1 MMIQNKLGEISM
13 FELGKV
19 GVPCAV
25 LGWLYIS
32 LLGHRLLPVRK
43 DIMDTV
49 SKYRKEY
56 VIGMKVNPG
65 CKVIGKTIK
74 DAGLRNLKRAYLMEI
89 ERSGETFGPVSPDEV
104 LREGD
109 ILYFVGVSTAVK
121 DLQEIDGLVPAA
133 HNVVERDF
141 TQAAVHF
148 VEAVVSDSSPML
160 GKTVKE
166 FKFRERY
173 GAGVMAVH
181 RNGERIKEKVGDIRI
196 KEGDVLLLLATEDF
210 MKNWASTDHFYLVS
224 KVAPREKKPVRKAY
238 LAIGI
243 LVLMVIAASL
253 KDVIPPIR
261 GHKISMFYA
270 AAAAVALMVLT
281 KCVTIEQAKRSLKM
295 NVLLTIACAFGVSK
309 ALQNSG
315 AASFL
320 AGQIIN
326 VVKGFGPVGLL
337 AAIYL
342 VTTIFTEIIT
352 NNAAAVLIF
361 PIAYSAALQMGVSPK
376 PFFIAIAIAASAS
389 FATPIG
395 YQTNLIVQGA
405 GGYKFSDYL
414 KVGLP
419 LNILFLIVA
428 TLVIPVFWRF

>member
-1 MMIQNKLGEISM
+1 
-13 FELGKV
+13 
-19 GVPCAV
+19 
-25 LGWLYIS
+25 
-32 LLGHRLLPVRK
+32 
-43 DIMDTV
+43 
-49 SKYRKEY
+49 
-56 VIGMKVNPG
+56 
-65 CKVIGKTIK
+65 
-74 DAGLRNLKRAYLMEI
+74 
-89 ERSGETFGPVSPDEV
+89 
-104 LREGD
+104 
-109 ILYFVGVSTAVK
+109 
-121 DLQEIDGLVPAA
+121 
-133 HNVVERDF
+133 
-141 TQAAVHF
+141 
-148 VEAVVSDSSPML
+148 
-160 GKTVKE
+160 
-166 FKFRERY
+166 
-173 GAGVMAVH
+173 
-181 RNGERIKEKVGDIRI
+181 
-196 KEGDVLLLLATEDF
+196 
-210 MKNWASTDHFYLVS
+210 
-224 KVAPREKKPVRKAY
+224 
-238 LAIGI
+238 
-243 LVLMVIAASL
+243 
-253 KDVIPPIR
+253 
-261 GHKISMFYA
+261 
-270 AAAAVALMVLT
+270 
-281 KCVTIEQAKRSLKM
+281 
-295 NVLLTIACAFGVSK
+295 VSK